1 MTRPQ
6 AQRLR
11 LPVERLARA
20 RRDLIALDLIA
31 FDPPLYQ
38 VLSLP
43 GVVPAPVQIERLR
56 AVLGVR
62 S

>member
-1 MTRPQ
+1 
-6 AQRLR
+6 
-11 LPVERLARA
+11 VRA
-20 RRDLIALDLIA
+20 RRDLIELGLIA

-43 GVVPAPVQIERLR
+43 ETVPVAVRIARLR
-56 AVLGVR
+56 AALAGGR

>member
-1 MTRPQ
+1 
-6 AQRLR
+6 

-56 AVLGVR
+56 AVLRGR